1 MVADQ
6 QYLKSTLY
14 RLLLST
20 DYYLKK
26 DIIVNEEEFKKFLEN
41 IKEEARYGQHEEEKF
56 STYYVEAS
64 LINTL
69 DEEQKLELLLFSK
82 KYPIRV
88 NSKQTLGLFSL
99 QIFLAELSDKY
110 ALLLK

>member
-1 MVADQ
+1 M
-6 QYLKSTLY
+6 
-14 RLLLST
+14 
-20 DYYLKK
+20 KK
-26 DIIVNEEEFKKFLEN
+26 GIIVNEEEFQKFLEN
-41 IKEEARYGQHEEEKF
+41 IKEEARYGQCVEEEKF

-64 LINTL
+64 LIKTL

-88 NSKQTLGLFSL
+88 NSKQALGLFSL
-99 QIFLAELSDKY
+99 QVFLAELSDKY

>member
-1 MVADQ
+1 M
-6 QYLKSTLY
+6 
-14 RLLLST
+14 
-20 DYYLKK
+20 
-26 DIIVNEEEFKKFLEN
+26 NEEEFQKFLTK
-41 IKEEARYGQHEEEKF
+41 IKEEAQYDQYEDEF
-56 STYYVEAS
+56 STYYIEAS

-88 NSKQTLGLFSL
+88 NSKQALGLFSL
-99 QIFLAELSDKY
+99 QVFLAELSDKY